1 MVDLVVNFDTLHQLY
16 RAYMP
21 FIQPAGLFVA
31 TSESHY
37 LGQDLTIAY
46 QLPGSTNKMEFQG
59 VVVWINPLGAS
70 GGRPAGIGV
79 KILTDAETH
88 KQHIETLLS
97 RDLASADLT
106 CTM

>member
-1 MVDLVVNFDTLHQLY
+1 MIDLVVNFDTLHQLY

-31 TSESHY
+31 TTESHF
-37 LGQDLTIAY
+37 LGQELTIAY
-46 QLPGSTNKMEFQG
+46 QLPGSTAKHQFEG

-79 KILTDAETH
+79 KILTDPDTH
-88 KQHIETLLS
+88 KHHIENLLS
-97 RDLASADLT
+97 RELASGDLT

>member
-31 TSESHY
+31 TTESHY
-37 LGQDLTIAY
+37 LGQELTIAY
-46 QLPGSTNKMEFQG
+46 QLPGSTVRHEFQG
-59 VVVWINPLGAS
+59 LVVWINPLGAS

-79 KILTDAETH
+79 KIITDAQTH
-88 KQHIETLLS
+88 KHHIENLLS
-97 RDLASADLT
+97 RELASGDLT

>member
-1 MVDLVVNFDTLHQLY
+1 MVDLTVNFDTLHQLY

-31 TSESHY
+31 TTEGHF
-37 LGQDLTIAY
+37 LGQEIQIGY
-46 QLPGSTNKMEFQG
+46 RLPGSTHVNEFQG
-59 VVVWINPLGAS
+59 GVVWINPLGAS

-79 KILTDAETH
+79 KILSDPESH
-88 KQHIETLLS
+88 KHHIEKLLS
-97 RDLASADLT
+97 RELASGDLT

>member
-31 TSESHY
+31 TTESHY
-37 LGQDLTIAY
+37 LGQELSIVY
-46 QLPGSTNKMEFQG
+46 QLPGLTTKMEFQG
-59 VVVWINPLGAS
+59 LVVWINPLGAS

-79 KILTDAETH
+79 KIISDASTH
-88 KQHIETLLS
+88 KHHIENLLARELS
-97 RDLASADLT
+97 SSDLT

>member
-31 TSESHY
+31 TTESHY
-37 LGQDLTIAY
+37 LGQELTIAY
-46 QLPGSTNKMEFQG
+46 QLPGSTVRHEFQG
-59 VVVWINPLGAS
+59 LVVWINPLGAS

-79 KILTDAETH
+79 KIVSDASTH
-88 KQHIETLLS
+88 KHHIENLLS
-97 RDLASADLT
+97 RELASGDLT